1 MTYNEGSGFTV
12 GEMRIDSEG
21 DLWAIYYDEGG
32 NMYIAPNTN
41 IRVLKNVPLDNT
53 YRNTIY
59 FGNATNQLNYF
70 LSKQKYAF
78 NNQTYQRV
86 NNGVMTLNRSADD
99 LYDCNYLMFQNP
111 SYGNKWFY
119 AFILSVEYIGNTT
132 AEVRFEIDI
141 MQTWHFDYTVNMSF
155 VEREMSITDKVGDN
169 LVPENLELGEYIY
182 KDLEISSLFTLYQI
196 IVAATF
202 DENLEDATGGMYGG
216 VYSGLHY
223 NVFSTWQSASTFI
236 ADATEQNKADGI
248 VSIFMLPVAFTADY
262 QATIPEAFTIERDKH
277 LSDIDGYI
285 PKNNKLFTAPYNMLY
300 VTNNEGGAANYPFE
314 YFSTDNC
321 TFKVTGA
328 MCCTPECMII
338 PLNYKGVTNNYNE
351 KLTIGNFPQ
360 CAFTVDTFKAW
371 VAQNQNRIAYDAAI
385 GIAQTVGGAVA
396 MYATGGLVGG
406 GTAMGGFEKIS
417 SLVATVADKS
427 TLPPQARGG
436 GGSIIN
442 MANQIKGFQFFYA
455 YIRAEFAQI
464 IDNYFNV
471 YGYATHRVKIPNRA
485 IRPHWN
491 YVKTQ
496 NVSLTGSVPADD
508 MARLRQIYDNG
519 VTFWRNGNEVGDY
532 SLDNRPSAT

>member
-182 KDLEISSLFTLYQI
+182 KDLGISSLFTLYQI

-385 GIAQTVGGAVA
+385 GIAQTVGGAAA
-396 MYATGGLVGG
+396 MYATGGLVGS

-417 SLVATVADKS
+417 SLVATAADKS